1 MRTTLDIPEREHALF
16 SALARE
22 RKTSFSRLVVE
33 LALKGLKTQG
43 VAEAPPSY
51 SLDPATG
58 LPQFRSGRPVTD
70 EDVRALEDDELERY
84 GPFA

>member
-1 MRTTLDIPEREHALF
+1 MRTTLDIPDREHALF

-33 LALKGLKTQG
+33 LALKGLRTQG
-43 VAEAPPSY
+43 VAEAPPAY
-51 SLDPATG
+51 SLDPVTG
-58 LPQFRSGRPVTD
+58 LPLFRSGRPVTD
-70 EDVRALEDDELERY
+70 EDVKALEDEELERY